1 MHANT
6 AMDKYVN
13 SASALKAIEDL
24 IKNADLS
31 PHALKRAF
39 TELGENPEKFRAILN
54 FIFVPLFRPTF
65 DNDDPAAAAAA
76 LDHVELLDGGSEHRT
91 QTPYRMFD
99 IDTGNMV
106 EFPDVGELGQY
117 SMLSHR
123 WKGAEVQLADIMR
136 ARGMDLKDIRA
147 ASDRKQAAGM
157 RWVVNDVN
165 LTLEQCRLDV
175 LEQENTVKE
184 RAAET
189 GSEIS
194 IGDLLVQRLSSMAA
208 KASLSSAKKRVERA
222 KSELMFAERERKV
235 FGDLISKMKEDMNDK
250 MAGMESEAKRGAATS
265 DISADEVVNEARKA
279 ISAAETARANAEVS
293 YTAAKQHLDFFDAH
307 KRLREAVDDMLVRLQ
322 KWKSAIKIVESID
335 HARDIYDKKLFRR
348 REKSYMWL
356 DTCCINKLNAGEL
369 SESISLMGDWY
380 AGAEFTLV
388 QLDSRYSPD
397 EAADD
402 WVRFQGE
409 EEGKVVVAGEGN
421 IKGFEHVGGQ
431 EPEWS
436 ERGWTLQELVMSKT
450 TYYVNSKWEP
460 LGRPVDSLGYVYDL
474 IPFIALYCKGVS
486 QDVGPPALDFEALHA
501 IVETLEEGR
510 RYQEL
515 EAHIEAV
522 HTSSNGHVDNADIAA
537 KAEDEASHVKKAL
550 RILAVLHG
558 LGVQFPAAP
567 TLETAK
573 AELAQAVYNAAE
585 RVATAEDEGA
595 KRAILKALETVVPR
609 PPFDVSSNKLLE
621 FRYMINVL
629 LQSLVAEVENLV
641 LDDRRYISDF
651 GKVHQLK
658 AWRAGTL
665 RTGFPTQEVMASSC
679 KRLTTMPTDPVYA
692 LMGVLNVRFPMFT
705 AEGYAKALSRL
716 LDEVIVTHNDVSV
729 FNWSGIDMGS
739 PIRGRSMYPSSHR
752 AYATGEDRGSRYN
765 LLVSREAQGKMAEV
779 METYHGVIPVL
790 GMATKLVKRKELKNL
805 PLDWFRK
812 IIEFVQKARFQIIK
826 AELLQIGKLLQYVV
840 SNLDAPASSPPVQS
854 PVSIMPGPKRT
865 DSSSSGF
872 SSLTSNFRPS
882 LPDTKSFKGLSGKKT
897 PSLSSVTKGFSAS
910 FGSKT
915 LGSPKAAPESPEP
928 SPASA
933 TAAVPI
939 EQQIDDLPPWAP
951 SPEVDSGVRSYLSS
965 LERGI
970 TQPPSPLPEEVSN
983 VLFTIPKPPAATT
996 STGQDDNEKSTRM
1009 ISPNPI
1015 IVNNAGIESI
1025 FDIQRVVL
1033 TMIDQGKL
1041 RQQVANASSPQQK
1054 ISGWCSVST
1063 GMASVVVRFLCEAHM
1078 LEKELDVVESVEH
1091 TVLGEQDREEGKR
1104 RGDVLAKGL
1113 SVTRITEKL
1122 KQLDSDHVP
1131 SAEGEDAVGDDDHSE
1146 EERVVSRMIRFVQQQ
1161 DLRLVA
1167 GEWVLARVS
1176 GVPGANWFLCQLE
1189 LGSTHQFYGRR
1200 IATSEIDFGNSAPE
1214 TGLVKAWQ
1222 TYMER
1227 KKRKMCGIMGR
1238 YLDIRE
1244 TEGRRRNVMDNGL
1257 ENMRKGVMGFGSKS
1271 KEARS
1276 KGKDE
1281 SSDDEEDG
1289 DVWNLDQ
1296 LREHGSETVMALGE
1310 SVLLAGLE
1318 KMLEMDADRVERNLN
1333 ASVLKKTPKALRSA
1347 IENINDNGHFL
1358 PSMFHSGKRIHMF

>member
-1 MHANT
+1 
-6 AMDKYVN
+6 MDKYVN

-24 IKNADLS
+24 VKNADLS

-39 TELGENPEKFRAILN
+39 TELGENPEKFRAVLN

-65 DNDDPAAAAAA
+65 DNDDPATRAAAA
-76 LDHVELLDGGSEHRT
+76 LDHVELLGSGSSDHRT

-136 ARGMDLKDIRA
+136 ARRMDLKDIRA
-147 ASDRKQAAGM
+147 ASERKQAAGES
-157 RWVVNDVN
+157 WVVNDVS
-165 LTLEQCRLDV
+165 LTLEQCRLDI
-175 LEQENTVKE
+175 LEQQATVNE
-184 RAAET
+184 RAAES
-189 GSEIS
+189 GVEINMA
-194 IGDLLVQRLSSMAA
+194 DLLEQRLSSMAA
-208 KASLSSAKKRVERA
+208 KSNLSSAKKKVERV

-235 FGDLISKMKEDMNDK
+235 FGDLITKIKDDMDDK
-250 MAGMESEAKRGAATS
+250 MTGGDSETKSKAPTS
-265 DISADEVVNEARKA
+265 DISADEVVRDARSA
-279 ISAAETARANAEVS
+279 IATAETARSNAEAAFA
-293 YTAAKQHLDFFDAH
+293 AAKPHQDFFDAH

-322 KWKSAIKIVESID
+322 KWKSAIKLAKSIE
-335 HARDIYDKKLFRR
+335 HAREIYERKLFRR

-388 QLDSRYSPD
+388 QLDSRFSPG

-402 WVRFQGE
+402 WIQWLAE
-409 EEGKVVVAGEGN
+409 EEGKAGKTGEAN
-421 IKGFEHVGGQ
+421 IKGFEHVGGL

-450 TYYVNSKWEP
+450 TYYVNSEWEP
-460 LGRPVDSLGYVYDL
+460 LSRPVDSLGYVYDL
-474 IPFIALYCKGVS
+474 IPFIALYC
-486 QDVGPPALDFEALHA
+486 QEMARDVGPPALDMGGLDALL
-501 IVETLEEGR
+501 ETLEDRGR
-510 RYQEL
+510 YHEL
-515 EAHIEAV
+515 EAHIETE
-522 HTSSNGHVDNADIAA
+522 HTSGSVPDVASRAGS
-537 KAEDEASHVKKAL
+537 EAGSVARAL
-550 RILAVLHG
+550 RVLAVLNG
-558 LGVQFPAAP
+558 LRLQFPTAP
-567 TLETAK
+567 SLETAK
-573 AELAQAVYNAAE
+573 AELGQAVYNAAE
-585 RVATAEDEGA
+585 NIVSADDEDATRVVFKAA
-595 KRAILKALETVVPR
+595 KEIVPK
-609 PPFDVSSNKLLE
+609 PPFDVSSNETLE
-621 FRYMINVL
+621 VRYTINVL
-629 LQSLVAEVENLV
+629 LQSVVAEVEGLV
-641 LDDRRYISDF
+641 LDDRKYISEF

-665 RTGFPTQEVMASSC
+665 RTGFPAQEVMASSC

-752 AYATGEDRGSRYN
+752 AYAIGEDRGSRYN

-812 IIEFVQKARFQIIK
+812 IIEFVQRSAFQAIK
-826 AELLQIGKLLQYVV
+826 AELLKIGKVLQYVV
-840 SNLDAPASSPPVQS
+840 TNLDVPVSSPPVQS
-854 PVSIMPGPKRT
+854 PVSVTPGPKRT
-865 DSSSSGF
+865 DSASSGI
-872 SSLTSNFRPS
+872 SSLASSFRPS
-882 LPDTKSFKGLSGKKT
+882 LPDTKSFKGLSSKKT
-897 PSLSSVTKGFSAS
+897 PSLSSVTKGFSTP
-910 FGSKT
+910 FGSKSS
-915 LGSPKAAPESPEP
+915 GSSKAAPESPEP
-928 SPASA
+928 VQSPV
-933 TAAVPI
+933 TL
-939 EQQIDDLPPWAP
+939 EQQTDSSPTWAP
-951 SPEVDSGVRSYLSS
+951 SAEVDSGVRSYLAG
-965 LERGI
+965 LEKGAAANAL
-970 TQPPSPLPEEVSN
+970 PLEVSD
-983 VLFTIPKPPAATT
+983 VPFTIPKAPTAP
-996 STGQDDNEKSTRM
+996 SSGDDETDKTTRM

-1033 TMIDQGKL
+1033 TMIEPGKL
-1041 RQQVANASSPQQK
+1041 RQQVASASSPQQR
-1054 ISGWCSVST
+1054 ISSWCSVST
-1063 GMASVVVRFLCEAHM
+1063 GMASVVVRFSCEAHM

-1104 RGDVLAKGL
+1104 RGEVLARGL

-1122 KQLDSDHVP
+1122 KQLDTDNAPGVEAD
-1131 SAEGEDAVGDDDHSE
+1131 SADKDGDTSE

-1200 IATSEIDFGNSAPE
+1200 IATSEIDFSNSAPE

-1227 KKRKMCGIMGR
+1227 KKRKMCGILGR
-1238 YLDIRE
+1238 YVEIRE
-1244 TEGRRRNVMDNGL
+1244 TEGRRRNVMDNGM
-1257 ENMRKGVMGFGSKS
+1257 ESMRKGVFGLGSKS
-1271 KEARS
+1271 KED
-1276 KGKDE
+1276 KPKDKDG
-1281 SSDDEEDG
+1281 SSDDDDDDG
-1289 DVWNLDQ
+1289 DEWNLDQ
-1296 LREHGSETVMALGE
+1296 IREHGSETVMALGE
-1310 SVLLAGLE
+1310 TVLLAGLE

-1333 ASVLKKTPKALRSA
+1333 ASVLKRTPKALRSA

-1358 PSMFHSGKRIHMF
+1358 PSMFHSGKSIHMF